1 MHEVA
6 GVPHV
11 FWQTPLGSEPSGPGA
26 ASGSDNGRFSL
37 ASKSQVQCV
46 AGSGAHAAQQA
57 MAAMAALSVA
67 RMRYTPLTMRAGV
80 WNLGFG
86 LVAIAAGASG
96 KFALIGTSGSTGST
110 LLVVAGVA
118 LAALGVFQL
127 WKNKGR

>member
-1 MHEVA
+1 
-6 GVPHV
+6 
-11 FWQTPLGSEPSGPGA
+11 
-26 ASGSDNGRFSL
+26 
-37 ASKSQVQCV
+37 
-46 AGSGAHAAQQA
+46 
-57 MAAMAALSVA
+57 
-67 RMRYTPLTMRAGV
+67 MRAGV

-96 KFALIGTSGSTGST
+96 KFALIGTSSST